1 MSHFDFRRCDNA
13 TCGLRYPM
21 AADDPRGPA
30 CPRCGGPTTVEAT
43 VCHAGRERPA
53 PNSGA
58 PRNTAQGIQ
67 VVALID
73 NVRSLYNVGSFFRTA
88 DGAGIGCLHLCGIT
102 PTPDNPKLAK
112 TALGAEQSVPW
123 RYHADAVAAAR
134 TLQQSGARIV
144 ALETGGA
151 ATSIFEVP
159 TADRSI
165 LVVGNE
171 MAGIDPAIL
180 ALADLRAA
188 IPMAG
193 LKRSLNVATAFG
205 IAAYALAG
213 RSI

>member
-1 MSHFDFRRCDNA
+1 MSRFDFRRCENA

-21 AADDPRGPA
+21 AAGDPRGPA
-30 CPRCGGPTTVEAT
+30 CPRCGGPTTVEAS
-43 VCHAGRERPA
+43 VHGEDRESRV
-53 PNSGA
+53 PNSRIPSSMA
-58 PRNTAQGIQ
+58 RSVQI
-67 VVALID
+67 VALID

-123 RYHADAVAAAR
+123 RYHTDAVVAAAA
-134 TLQQSGARIV
+134 LQQAGARIV

-151 ATSIFEVP
+151 ARSIFELP
-159 TADRSI
+159 PADQSV

-180 ALADLRAA
+180 ALADLHAA
-188 IPMAG
+188 IPMFG
-193 LKRSLNVATAFG
+193 VKRSLNVATAFG
-205 IAAYALAG
+205 IAAYALTEHEP
-213 RSI
+213 